1 VRTSSRI
8 VRITENYLSVTATI
22 SLALVEVSGLTVNP
36 EPEYPTGPFTIGVG
50 GVVLDQDRVLLVK
63 LTYGHKGW
71 ILPGGYVKSTE
82 TIGKAVKREVHEE
95 TGLEVEPR
103 QVVAA
108 RSKADQ
114 GRCDIYVALLVKV
127 LGGELKPDRKEISDL
142 KYFSLNE
149 MESRSDVPKLNTWIV
164 RRALEK
170 TAPRFTL
177 SGYKPD
183 PQQMYE
189 LWF

>member
-1 VRTSSRI
+1 MRTHSKI
-8 VRITENYLSVTATI
+8 VRMTENYLSVSTTI
-22 SLALVEVSGLTVNP
+22 SLALVEVSGLTVDP

-50 GVVLDQDRVLLVK
+50 GVVLNQERVLLVK

-95 TGLEVEPR
+95 TGLEVEPTE
-103 QVVAA
+103 VVAA

-127 LGGELKPDRKEISDL
+127 LGGELKPDHKEISDL

-149 MESRSDVPKLNTWIV
+149 MESRSDVPKLNTWIA

-170 TAPRFTL
+170 TAPRFSL
-177 SGYKPD
+177 SEYKPD

>member
-1 VRTSSRI
+1 M
-8 VRITENYLSVTATI
+8 
-22 SLALVEVSGLTVNP
+22 
-36 EPEYPTGPFTIGVG
+36 
-50 GVVLDQDRVLLVK
+50 LDQEKVLLVK

-95 TGLEVEPR
+95 TGLDVEPT

-127 LGGELKPDRKEISDL
+127 LGGELKPDREEISDL
-142 KYFSLNE
+142 KYFSIDE
-149 MESRSDVPKLNTWIV
+149 MESRSDVPKLNTWIA
-164 RRALEK
+164 RRALQK
-170 TAPRFTL
+170 TTPGFSL
-177 SGYKPD
+177 SSYKPD

>member
-1 VRTSSRI
+1 MRTHTKI
-8 VRITENYLSVTATI
+8 VRMTENYLSVSAAI
-22 SLALVEVSGLTVNP
+22 SLALVEVSGLTVDP

-50 GVVLDQDRVLLVK
+50 GVVLNQERVLLVK

-95 TGLEVEPR
+95 TGLEVEPTE
-103 QVVAA
+103 VVAA

-127 LGGELKPDRKEISDL
+127 LGGELKPDHKEISDL

-149 MESRSDVPKLNTWIV
+149 MESRSDVPKLNTWIA

-170 TAPRFTL
+170 TAPRFCL

>member
-1 VRTSSRI
+1 
-8 VRITENYLSVTATI
+8 
-22 SLALVEVSGLTVNP
+22 VSIGA

-50 GVVLDQDRVLLVK
+50 GVVIDQEKVLLVK

-82 TIGKAVKREVHEE
+82 TIGRAVKREVREE
-95 TGLEVEPR
+95 TGLEVEPT
-103 QVVAA
+103 QIVAA

-127 LGGELKPDRKEISDL
+127 LGGELKPDRNEISDL
-142 KYFSLNE
+142 KYFTLSE

-164 RRALEK
+164 KRALEK
-170 TAPRFTL
+170 TAPRFSL
-177 SGYKPD
+177 SEYAPN
-183 PQQMYE
+183 PQQLYE

>member
-1 VRTSSRI
+1 MSKN
-8 VRITENYLSVTATI
+8 TEASD
-22 SLALVEVSGLTVNP
+22 LAVNP

-50 GVVLDQDRVLLVK
+50 GVVIDQERVLLVK

-82 TIGKAVKREVHEE
+82 TIGRAIKREVREE
-95 TGLEVEPR
+95 TGLEVEPA
-103 QVVAA
+103 QIVAA

-114 GRCDIYVALLVKV
+114 GKCDIYVALLVKV
-127 LGGELKPDRKEISDL
+127 LGGELTPDRDEISDL
-142 KYFSLNE
+142 KYFTLNE
-149 MESRSDVPKLNTWIV
+149 MESRSDVPKLNTWIAK
-164 RRALEK
+164 RALEK
-170 TAPRFTL
+170 TAPRFSL
-177 SGYKPD
+177 SEYRPN